1 MNSFNT
7 VFRYLRKRDGYTQ
20 KDLAQKLDVA
30 ESTIGMWE
38 QGRRMPERESL
49 EGIADLFHVDLDFFL
64 GRKPPAA
71 VSGRRQELYQ
81 LMLEL
86 NPEEAEQARAF
97 LKDLLSRRKK

>member
-1 MNSFNT
+1 MDSFNK
-7 VFRYLRKRDGYTQ
+7 VFCYLRRRDGYTQ

-49 EGIADLFHVDLDFFL
+49 ENIADLFNVDLDFLL
-64 GRKPPAA
+64 GRKTPAA

-97 LKDLLSRRKK
+97 LRDLLSRRKK